1 MTGALQRLRLV
12 WLLLASLL
20 CLTTGTFASIRGYDA
35 GGDKFLAAKT
45 TSKVDD
51 IVKQIDEVVESGGK
65 VKINKAGD
73 PIITKGDKRIR
84 IDSNNPHGD
93 RPHFHHEKQM
103 PSGKWK
109 DAGPDHRNYFKE
121 DGQ

>member
-1 MTGALQRLRLV
+1 MFLGIGAG
-12 WLLLASLL
+12 LA
-20 CLTTGTFASIRGYDA
+20 RGVR
-35 GGDKFLAAKT
+35 GLFSAKA
-45 TSKVDD
+45 TSKVDNLM
-51 IVKQIDEVVESGGK
+51 KQIDEVVVSGGK

-93 RPHFHHEKQM
+93 KPHFHHEKQT

-109 DAGPDHRNYFKE
+109 DAGPQHRSYFKE
-121 DGQ
+121 DVQ

>member
-1 MTGALQRLRLV
+1 MTGAL
-12 WLLLASLL
+12 
-20 CLTTGTFASIRGYDA
+20 ASIEGCDA
-35 GGDKFLAAKT
+35 GGVEFLAAKKP
-45 TSKVDD
+45 SKVDD

-84 IDSNNPHGD
+84 IDSNNSHGD
-93 RPHFHHEKQM
+93 RPHFHHEKQT

-109 DAGPDHRNYFKE
+109 DAGPDHRHYFKE
-121 DGQ
+121 DGE